1 MDGQPSPH
9 RENCAA
15 SLCLQAAHGRRRVRR
30 AANGASRL
38 VRRSSLRLL
47 KDSVV
52 GEERGDGRREPLSAA
67 KRDESLRSAQRIGRS
82 SEFQTIM
89 SSGSRGVSPY
99 LVAIWLAGGAG
110 GIPSRL
116 GVVASRKVGG
126 AVQRSRAKRLLREV
140 YRRTPNRPAGD
151 LVLIARRGIH
161 GASWNNLVRAYR
173 TATRMALGR
182 TRPRRRSSGEATG
195 AQGQIRPQPRV
206 RT

>member
-1 MDGQPSPH
+1 MDGQPSRH
-9 RENCAA
+9 RENWAA
-15 SLCLQAAHGRRRVRR
+15 PLCLQAAHDRRPVRC

-38 VRRSSLRLL
+38 VRASSLRLL

-52 GEERGDGRREPLSAA
+52 GEERGDGRRLPLPAG
-67 KRDESLRSAQRIGRS
+67 KRDESLRSAERIGRS

-99 LVAIWLAGGAG
+99 LVAIWLAGGTG

-140 YRRTPNRPAGD
+140 YRRTADRPAGD
-151 LVLIARRGIH
+151 LVLIARRGIQ
-161 GASWNNLVRAYR
+161 GASWNKVVRAYR
-173 TATRMALGR
+173 NATRMALGR
-182 TRPRRRSSGEATG
+182 TRPRRRSSGEATR
-195 AQGQIRPQPRV
+195 AQGPVRSQPRV

>member
-1 MDGQPSPH
+1 MDGQPSPE
-9 RENCAA
+9 RENWAA
-15 SLCLQAAHGRRRVRR
+15 SLWLQAAHGRRPVRR

-38 VRRSSLRLL
+38 VRASSLRLL

-52 GEERGDGRREPLSAA
+52 GEERGDGRRLPLPAG

-99 LVAIWLAGGAG
+99 LVAIWLAGGTG

-140 YRRTPNRPAGD
+140 YRRTPDRPAGD
-151 LVLIARRGIH
+151 LVLIARRGIQ

-173 TATRMALGR
+173 NATTMALGR
-182 TRPRRRSSGEATG
+182 TRARRRSSGEATG
-195 AQGQIRPQPRV
+195 AQGPVRPQPPV
-206 RT
+206 WT